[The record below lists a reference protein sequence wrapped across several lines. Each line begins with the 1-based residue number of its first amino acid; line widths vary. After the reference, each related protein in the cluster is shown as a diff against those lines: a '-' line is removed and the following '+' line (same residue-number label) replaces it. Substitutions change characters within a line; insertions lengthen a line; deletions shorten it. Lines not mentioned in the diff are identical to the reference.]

1 MTISS
6 VQDRTKRRW
15 MVVVRDKECS
25 LVPVLKM
32 NSLKVTSSY
41 PSGTKQIP
49 IKRSTAVSVSTK
61 KNGIIT

>member
-1 MTISS
+1 
-6 VQDRTKRRW
+6 

-41 PSGTKQIP
+41 PSVEVLHQADPDQAKYSG
-49 IKRSTAVSVSTK
+49 VCFD
-61 KNGIIT
+61 